1 MSTDPTKKKDDHVS
15 TSKALD
21 DEQRVKVLSPGMLVA
36 KRFFRNKLA
45 VAGLVILVAM
55 FLFSFIGGMVSPY
68 NESQVFRKTDHVW
81 KDYAG
86 ATYNKSYIFTTAN
99 GAEFP
104 AQGQQK
110 FILAT
115 NKGNDSFEA
124 NDVTYGL
131 EQKGED
137 YWAIYSSESVATV
150 LTLKGKSTYKQAGNI
165 EITDEI
171 KEGYEE
177 AVANDANTFEVDGT
191 TYTIEKAG
199 RENQIT
205 ISGEVAFA
213 TKKVFSAAT
222 NDAEMGFDFQQAAL
236 DAIEVGDASF
246 EYDGAT
252 YELTTTEKETSTEV
266 VKNGEVYATVSNL
279 LVSPQAKG
287 VFLSL
292 SFKEA
297 VEQAIADKASTFT
310 AVNEAGEEETYQL
323 QTKNTQYVVRSQ
335 KATTVNDTYSG
346 PSKKH
351 WLGTDGNGMDM
362 LTRLMYGGR
371 ISLMIGF
378 VVIIIE
384 GIIGILIGGV
394 SGYFGGWVDTILM
407 RVVDVVICIPAMP
420 LYIIIGSVMDYYKI
434 DPRIRIYALCA
445 ILGIVGWPGIARMV
459 RGQILSLREQEFM
472 VATEATGVRISRRI
486 FRHLIPNVIPQLIV
500 IATMGLGDV
509 ILMEATL
516 SFLGIGVKFPYASWG
531 NIVNAVN
538 DVYVLTNFWF
548 VWIPAGF
555 LILLTVLGFNFVG
568 DGLRDAFDP
577 KMKR

>member
-1 MSTDPTKKKDDHVS
+1 MSTDSTKKKDNHVS

-21 DEQRVKVLSPGMLVA
+21 DEQRVKILSPGMLVA

-45 VAGLVILVAM
+45 VAGLVILVTM
-55 FLFSFIGGMVSPY
+55 FIFSFIGGMVSPY
-68 NESQVFRKTDHVW
+68 GESQVFRKTDHVW

-86 ATYNKSYIFTTAN
+86 ATYNKSYIFETAN

-150 LTLKGKSTYKQAGNI
+150 LTLKGKSTYKQVGNT
-165 EITDEI
+165 EVTDEI

-177 AVANDANTFEVDGT
+177 AVANDENTFEVDGI

-213 TKKVFSAAT
+213 TKKVFSAAAK
-222 NDAEMGFDFQQAAL
+222 DADLGFQFKQAVL
-236 DAIEVGDASF
+236 DAIEAGETSF
-246 EYDGAT
+246 EYDGT
-252 YELTTTEKETSTEV
+252 KYELNTTEEETSTEV
-266 VKNGEVYATVSNL
+266 VKDGEVYATISNL
-279 LVSPQAKG
+279 LVSPQANG

-297 VEQAIADKASTFT
+297 VEQAIADKATTFT
-310 AVNEAGEEETYQL
+310 AINEAGEEETYQL

-335 KATTVNDTYSG
+335 KATTVNDTYSA

-351 WLGTDGNGMDM
+351 WAGTDGNGMDM

-384 GIIGILIGGV
+384 GIIGILIGGI